1 MLSKFFK
8 SKLVHFLVSDIDH
21 FSNFI
26 CIVILFIFAN
36 LNTIVIRLFLF
47 FFERKKFIISASWNF
62 NNIKY
67 FSEMNSSVVHIN
79 V

>member
-47 FFERKKFIISASWNF
+47 FFERKNLLFQLLEISIIL
-62 NNIKY
+62 NIFPK
-67 FSEMNSSVVHIN
+67 
-79 V
+79 